1 MNLFHIFVSAMSGV
15 TFIVAVRSLSR
26 RGRLSMRYTLGW
38 LLIGLLS
45 LLYPGL
51 LIVARNLADLIDVQP
66 VAILL
71 GVPLVILGLVCVQL
85 SISVSGLTEQVR
97 TLAEI
102 VAVMNSTAS
111 DVDDNKDDPASRGT
125 SSS

>member
-1 MNLFHIFVSAMSGV
+1 MNLFHVLASALIGV
-15 TFIVAVRSLSR
+15 TFIVVVRSLSR

-51 LIVARNLADLIDVQP
+51 LIVARNLADLLEVQP

-71 GVPLVILGLVCVQL
+71 GMPLVILGLVCVQL

-97 TLAEI
+97 TLTEI
-102 VAVMNSTAS
+102 VAVMNSKAS
-111 DVDDNKDDPASRGT
+111 EVDDSDDDPATRE
-125 SSS
+125 SSPS